1 MSIFTKIGA
10 FLKKV
15 FTTGL
20 QDADK
25 IAIAVTEGVKTALL
39 DGALGFVADIL
50 DTLTK
55 SQIPTEIVSLIQA
68 NIYKV
73 LAVELAIEGLP
84 ANPSQAQIQAF
95 EEAVLN
101 AFGLVSD
108 KSKLYTTLAAQIYGI
123 IQAQANS
130 GTKFTFAQLVSDVEK
145 AYTDYLADQN
155 EVSS

>member
-15 FTTGL
+15 FTSGL
-20 QDADK
+20 KDADK
-25 IAIAVTEGVKTALL
+25 IAIAVTEGFKTALL

-50 DTLTK
+50 DGLTK
-55 SQIPTEIVSLIQA
+55 SQIPTQIVNLIQA

-84 ANPSQAQIQAF
+84 DNPTQAQIQAF
-95 EEAVLN
+95 EEVVLN

-123 IQAQANS
+123 IQAQVNS
-130 GTKFTFAQLVSDVEK
+130 GTKFTFAQLVVDVEQ
-145 AYTDYLADQN
+145 AYQDYVNDQN